1 MVSEN
6 PRLHRAAIGKGP
18 FHMKAIKE
26 KPILLVDDEDA
37 VRMSLSTVLEREGYR
52 VHGAE
57 SGEEGLRILKE
68 EPIQLVISDYSMPHM
83 SGVDF
88 LKLVRERYPNI
99 LRIMLT
105 GDPNPEVII
114 RSINEGEVYRFIRKP
129 WDNTMLRVTIYFA
142 FETITLEE
150 ENRRLISALRRQMNF
165 LRDLERDFPYL
176 SALTRDEDAGLLL
189 AEADLLDG
197 STPSPPSSKGK

>member
-1 MVSEN
+1 
-6 PRLHRAAIGKGP
+6 
-18 FHMKAIKE
+18 MKAIKE
-26 KPILLVDDEDA
+26 KHILLVDDEDA
-37 VRMSLSTVLEREGYR
+37 VRASLTSVLEREGYR

-57 SGEEGLRILKE
+57 SGDEGLHILKA
-68 EPIQLVISDYSMPHM
+68 EPIQLVISDYSMPQM

-88 LKLVRERYPNI
+88 LKLVRERYPHI
-99 LRIMLT
+99 VRIMLT

-142 FETITLEE
+142 FETIVLEE
-150 ENRRLISALRRQMNF
+150 ENRRLLAALRRQMNF

-176 SALTRDEDAGLLL
+176 SALTRDQDATLLL
-189 AEADLLDG
+189 AEADLLDER
-197 STPSPPSSKGK
+197 KEK